1 MKIIFFFNKKKGII
15 ILIIGSGYY
24 MLGKIMSIEENT
36 VFVKLDI
43 DLDKIESLISLH
55 VLMQANKRNI
65 VGEITDVKDGIA
77 LINLLGEIVNNKFI
91 FGVIRKPSFGSKVS
105 LISDKKINKIIG
117 LDDYKEDKDLYIGES
132 PIYEGIKLG
141 VNIDS
146 FFNSHFAIFGST
158 GSGKSCSVARII
170 QNLFSKTNPIPY
182 KASIFLFD
190 AYGEYHQAFSKLH
203 DKVPEINF
211 KSYTT
216 DLSVSNSEIL
226 RIPLWLLGV
235 DDIALLLNVEKHS
248 QIPIIE
254 KALKYVNVFS
264 NEDESVIKS
273 KNDILARAILDI
285 LTSGRP
291 APQIRDQIFSVLTC
305 YNTTELNLDSII
317 YQPGY
322 SRPLKQCL
330 LIDSSGKIRD
340 MELVMNFMEGFL
352 TDDYELSLPDGS
364 FKYTLND
371 LKDAFDFALISEGAL
386 KSDKIFDDTNILKVR
401 MHALVNSEISTYFD
415 YPEYID
421 RNSYIKKLLT
431 AKNGAKA
438 QIINFNINY
447 IDDRLAKNITK
458 IYSKLLFDYAK
469 GLEKRATLPFHIV
482 LEEAHRYVQ
491 NDNDRFLLG
500 YNIFER
506 ITKEGRKYGVI
517 LGLISQRPSE
527 LSETSLSQCNNFL
540 IFKMLH
546 PTDVEYIRQM
556 VPNITNEVVKRL
568 RILQP
573 GNCIAFGSAFKV
585 PVLVKMEM
593 PDPAPSSGNC
603 EISKIWFVEKR

>member
-1 MKIIFFFNKKKGII
+1 
-15 ILIIGSGYY
+15 
-24 MLGKIMSIEENT
+24 MLGKIFSIEENT
-36 VFVKLDI
+36 VIVDLKI
-43 DLDKIESLISLH
+43 DLEKEENILSHH
-55 VLMQANKRNI
+55 VLMKDDKRSI
-65 VGEITDVKDGIA
+65 IGEIVDIKNNQA
-77 LINLLGEIVNNKFI
+77 YINLLGEIINDEFV
-91 FGVIRKPSFGSKVS
+91 FGVIRKPSFKSKVTLVEQS
-105 LISDKKINKIIG
+105 KINKIIG
-117 LDDYKEDKDLYIGES
+117 LDSYEEDKDLYIGES
-132 PIYEGIKLG
+132 PIYEGVKLG
-141 VNIDS
+141 VDIDS

-170 QNLFSKTNPIPY
+170 QNLFSKKDPIPY
-182 KASIFLFD
+182 RASIFLFD
-190 AYGEYHQAFSKLH
+190 AYGEYHAAFSKLH
-203 DKVPEINF
+203 EVVPQINF
-211 KSYTT
+211 KAYTT
-216 DLSVSNSEIL
+216 NLGISDSELL

-235 DDIALLLNVEKHS
+235 DDIALLLDADKHS

-254 KALKYVNVFS
+254 KALKYVNLFS
-264 NEDESVIKS
+264 NKDASVVKS

-285 LTSGRP
+285 LSSGRP
-291 APQIRDQIFSVLTC
+291 APQIRDQIFSVLTG
-305 YNTTELNLDSII
+305 YNTPELNLDTII

-330 LIDSSGKIRD
+330 LIDASGKIRD

-352 TDDYELSLPDGS
+352 TDDYELTLPDG
-364 FKYTLND
+364 KIMYTLQD

-386 KSDKIFDDTNILKVR
+386 KSDKIYDEANILKVR
-401 MHALVNSEISTYFD
+401 MHTLANSEVSAYFD
-415 YPEYID
+415 YPEYVSKD
-421 RNSYIKKLLT
+421 AYIKKLLT
-431 AKNGAKA
+431 ADNGAKA

-469 GLEKRATLPFHIV
+469 GMEKRASLPFHII

-491 NDNDRFLLG
+491 NDNDKYLLG

-527 LSETSLSQCNNFL
+527 LSETSLSQCSNFL

-546 PTDVEYIRQM
+546 PTDVEYIREM
-556 VPNITNEVVKRL
+556 VPNITHEVVKRL

-585 PVLVKMEM
+585 PVLIKVDM
-593 PDPAPSSGNC
+593 PNPAPSSSSC
-603 EISKIWFVEKR
+603 EIGKMWFVHKK

>member
-1 MKIIFFFNKKKGII
+1 
-15 ILIIGSGYY
+15 
-24 MLGKIMSIEENT
+24 MLGHIVSIEDNT
-36 VFVKLDI
+36 VIIDLDI
-43 DLDKIESLISLH
+43 DLKKEDNLLSHHAIMKDDKRSIIGEVVDIKNN
-55 VLMQANKRNI
+55 QAY
-65 VGEITDVKDGIA
+65 
-77 LINLLGEIVNNKFI
+77 INLLGEIINDEFV
-91 FGVIRKPSFGSKVS
+91 FGVIRKPSFSSKVS
-105 LISDKKINKIIG
+105 LVSPDKINKIIG
-117 LDDYKEDKDLYIGES
+117 LDKYEEDKDLYIGES
-132 PIYEGIKLG
+132 PIYDGVKLG
-141 VNIDS
+141 VDIDS
-146 FFNSHFAIFGST
+146 FFNSHFAVFGST

-170 QNLFSKTNPIPY
+170 QNLFSKKDPIPY
-182 KASIFLFD
+182 RASIFLFD
-190 AYGEYHQAFSKLH
+190 AYGEYHTAFSKLH
-203 DKVPEINF
+203 EVVPQINF
-211 KSYTT
+211 KTYTT
-216 DLSVSNSEIL
+216 NLEINDSELL

-235 DDIALLLNVEKHS
+235 DDIALLLDADKHS

-254 KALKYVNVFS
+254 KALKYVNLFA
-264 NEDESVIKS
+264 NKDESVVKS

-285 LTSGRP
+285 LSSGRP
-291 APQIRDQIFSVLTC
+291 APQIRDQIFSVLTG
-305 YNTTELNLDSII
+305 YNTPELNLDTII

-352 TDDYELSLPDGS
+352 TEDYDLSLPDGTIM
-364 FKYTLND
+364 YTLND

-386 KSDKIFDDTNILKVR
+386 KSDKIYDEANILRVR
-401 MHALVNSEISTYFD
+401 MHTLANSEVSAYFS
-415 YPEYID
+415 YPEYVSKD
-421 RNSYIKKLLT
+421 SYIKKLLT
-431 AKNGAKA
+431 ADNGAKA

-469 GLEKRATLPFHIV
+469 GMEKRASLPFHII

-491 NDNDRFLLG
+491 NDNDKFLLG

-527 LSETSLSQCNNFL
+527 LSETALSQCSNFL

-546 PTDVEYIRQM
+546 PTDVNYIREM
-556 VPNITNEVVKRL
+556 VPNITQEVVKRL

-585 PVLVKMEM
+585 PVLVRVDM
-593 PDPAPSSGNC
+593 PDPAPSSNSC
-603 EISKIWFVEKR
+603 EIGKMWFVNKK